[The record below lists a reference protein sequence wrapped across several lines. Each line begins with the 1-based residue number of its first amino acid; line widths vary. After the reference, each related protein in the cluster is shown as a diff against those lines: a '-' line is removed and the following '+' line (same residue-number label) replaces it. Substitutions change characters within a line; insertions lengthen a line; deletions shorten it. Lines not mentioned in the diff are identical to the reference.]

1 MKLSSYISSI
11 IIISFLFSNFS
22 DYQKVDT
29 VIISGNK
36 NTKDYIIKRE
46 ILHPINSSLD
56 SLILK
61 EDINRLYNLGIF
73 STVVIHT
80 GDFNDDQTVN
90 VLDVIILVN
99 HILSPAAVELEGA
112 DLNNDGLVNIL
123 DVIEYLFFFIINVE
137 NNIYH
142 VNLVE
147 SFSIIPDL
155 VIDYNETL
163 NKWSYGLGLAHIN
176 FMGLNQSLYFGG
188 AFIGEKWFA
197 LSLYNPW
204 VYGDH
209 VSLKTELYNR
219 FSENPFYDFRFNE
232 TYFLVESGFYK
243 GLNNRFQFGLSF
255 YKNKKH
261 TKKYHCSDSNYD
273 EQQSEC
279 ENNGGNWAT
288 LLPSNE
294 KDLYKYINIDF
305 NYQHDT
311 RDIYKDPLKGSLFK
325 VNMSYSKSLINHNSD
340 IGYFD
345 ISFEKFFL
353 LKSKYLHEPVLSY
366 QVYTLLKIPE
376 FNQLPVHEYEY
387 IGGLDYVKGYSPFS
401 DDFNIE
407 VSNII
412 YNHFEF
418 QSTIFKRK
426 DYGRI
431 EFGMDGLL
439 FINYGI
445 GSKKINSFSLDNFL
459 VGYGF
464 GFKIF
469 VTGPPPISI
478 MFGFNPYGENHI
490 YLED

>member
-46 ILHPINSSLD
+46 ILHPMYTSLD
-56 SLILK
+56 SIVMNQ
-61 EDINRLYNLGIF
+61 DINRLYNLGIF
-73 STVVIHT
+73 STVDI
-80 GDFNDDQTVN
+80 
-90 VLDVIILVN
+90 
-99 HILSPAAVELEGA
+99 
-112 DLNNDGLVNIL
+112 
-123 DVIEYLFFFIINVE
+123 YVE
-137 NNIYH
+137 NNTYNID
-142 VNLVE
+142 VVE
-147 SFSIIPDL
+147 SFAIIPDL
-155 VIDYNETL
+155 VVDYNETL

-176 FMGLNQSLYFGG
+176 FMGLNQNLYFGG

-204 VYGDH
+204 LYGDH
-209 VSLKTELYNR
+209 VSLKTVIYNR
-219 FSENPFYDFRFNE
+219 FSENPFYDFTFNE
-232 TYFLVESGFYK
+232 TYFLVQSGFYYN
-243 GLNNRFQFGLSF
+243 LNNKFEFGLSF
-255 YKNKKH
+255 YKNKK
-261 TKKYHCSDSNYD
+261 D
-273 EQQSEC
+273 Q
-279 ENNGGNWAT
+279 EN
-288 LLPSNE
+288 LILPPNE